1 MLGRSKGKPGAARA
15 KARDMAMAQRNKAP
29 TTSGGSSGAKT
40 VAKSPT
46 PAQLEQ
52 VKGYESFVRQALN
65 QPKVAGDVAAKPVQ
79 KPVAGSSPVYM
90 PGGNK
95 YTPNERPL
103 NSPSLIGMPPNISR
117 SPAYDAART
126 SAKQAAESMATGQQR
141 PPMQAGGAG
150 GLMNQAGPMGMK
162 KGGAVK
168 TFKKG
173 GSVDGCAQRGK
184 TKGRYI

>member
-1 MLGRSKGKPGAARA
+1 MLGRSKVKPGAARA

-29 TTSGGSSGAKT
+29 TTSGGSSGSKAGAK
-40 VAKSPT
+40 APT

-52 VKGYESFVRQALN
+52 AKSYEAVVRQALN
-65 QPKVAGDVAAKPVQ
+65 KPKATSDVAAKPVQ
-79 KPVAGSSPVYM
+79 KPVVDISSVYM
-90 PGGNK
+90 PGGGK

-103 NSPSLIGMPPNISR
+103 SRPSLIGMPPNIPR
-117 SPAYDAART
+117 SPEYDAAQT
-126 SAKQAAESMATGQQR
+126 AAKQSAINMATGQQR

-162 KGGAVK
+162 KGGSVK